1 MNSLIWTSRDG
12 APRLARTVDA
22 MQYDDLAELLL
33 PDDLLVTFR
42 ERAAGYDRDN
52 RFFHETLTD
61 LRSRGYL
68 RLFVPQN
75 MGGLGASILDVT
87 RLQRRLAGADP
98 AAALGINMHLVVTG
112 AALLATRR
120 GLDPARR
127 ILAEAARDVLFA
139 FGISEAGNDVMLFDS
154 WSVATPDGGGG
165 YRVSGT
171 KIFTSMSPAWDR
183 LIVHAKVEGAGDDGT
198 DRLVFGILG
207 RGDGVEVQ
215 DDWDTHGMRASQSCT
230 TVLSEARLAAGDI
243 LDLTPVG
250 PTQDPL
256 RFGIFGCFELT
267 IASVYCGLAERA
279 VALTSD
285 IVAGRAS
292 RSKGIMHSDDPDI
305 RWRLADAAIGLDGAV
320 LQIERLSAD
329 LDAAGSPDAAPGTR
343 DHGPRWYLQFS
354 GVKSR
359 TTQVALRAVDQ
370 CLRSAG
376 GRHYSHDSELERLSR
391 DVRASMYQPSD
402 EESVHASYA
411 RALLGD
417 IGSQEPGS
425 ESCHSCDATDRA
437 I

>member
-1 MNSLIWTSRDG
+1 MVGMPYDE
-12 APRLARTVDA
+12 LADR
-22 MQYDDLAELLL
+22 LL
-33 PDDLLVTFR
+33 PDDLLTTFR
-42 ERAAGYDRDN
+42 ERAADYDRDN
-52 RFFHETLTD
+52 RFFHETLSD
-61 LRSRGYL
+61 LRRRGYL
-68 RLFVPQN
+68 RLMVPRD

-120 GLDPARR
+120 GLDTARR
-127 ILAEAARDVLFA
+127 VLADAARDVLFA
-139 FGISEAGNDVMLFDS
+139 FGISEAGNDAMLFDS
-154 WSVATPDGGGG
+154 FSTAEPGDDG
-165 YRVSGT
+165 YRVTGT

-207 RGDGVEVQ
+207 RGDGVEVL

-230 TVLSEARLAAGDI
+230 TLLSDARLAADDV

-256 RFGIFGCFELT
+256 RFGIFGVFELT
-267 IASVYCGLAERA
+267 IAAVYCGIGERA
-279 VALTSD
+279 LQVTRD
-285 IVAGRAS
+285 IVTTRAS
-292 RSKGIMHSDDPDI
+292 RTKGIMHADDPDI
-305 RWRLADAAIGLDGAV
+305 RWRLADAAIGLDGV
-320 LQIERLSAD
+320 TLQIEKLAHD
-329 LDAAGSPDAAPGTR
+329 LDSLGAPVAVPGTT

-359 TTQVALRAVDQ
+359 TTEAALRVVDQ
-370 CLRSAG
+370 CMRSAG
-376 GRHYSHDSELERLSR
+376 GRHYSRGSELERLSR
-391 DVRASMYQPSD
+391 DVRAAMYQPSD

-417 IGSQEPGS
+417 IGSQ
-425 ESCHSCDATDRA
+425 R
-437 I
+437 